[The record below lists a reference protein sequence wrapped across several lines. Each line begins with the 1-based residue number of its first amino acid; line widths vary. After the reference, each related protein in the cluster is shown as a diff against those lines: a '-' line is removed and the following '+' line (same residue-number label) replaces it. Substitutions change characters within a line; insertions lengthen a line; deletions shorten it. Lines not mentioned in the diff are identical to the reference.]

1 MNKKRLRGV
10 LSHRLFIILLL
21 LLQIAF
27 FGYLVLSG
35 SESSWLVSLVFSLLS
50 MLVAIHVVSKHEKP
64 GYKLTWV
71 FTILTLPIFGGAFYL
86 MMRLQPSVRRFRKQ
100 VESSQEALTRR
111 LPRHEGALAGA
122 EAQGPCAV
130 RLARYLENGV
140 GFPVYPA
147 SRVEYF
153 PSGETFF
160 EALLRELPKAK
171 RYIFVEFFILQ
182 EGEMWGE
189 VLKILEQ
196 KAREGVEVRVLY
208 DDFGCF
214 VKLPRDYCAEV
225 RAKGIQCEVFSP
237 FRPALTILQNNRDH
251 RKIVSI
257 DGVTAFTGGANLADE
272 YINRVD
278 RFGIWRDA
286 AVMVE
291 GESAWALTLMF
302 LQMWGLATRRLPLY
316 DRFVP
321 ERMPATVPGNGYV
334 QPYCDSPLD
343 TENVAE
349 RVYMQII
356 NGARKYLYIS
366 TPYLIVD
373 DLMLSALT
381 LAARSGVDVRILTP
395 ENWDK
400 RLVHMTTRSYYREL
414 IDGGVKIYEF
424 TGGFNHAK
432 TFVCDDTVATVGTV
446 NMDYRSLY
454 LHFECGVC
462 LYGGGSVLDVKRDF
476 LETIARC
483 HQITPEECEAS
494 GLRRMA
500 REVLRIFA
508 PLM

>member
-1 MNKKRLRGV
+1 MNKNRLRGV

-35 SESSWLVSLVFSLLS
+35 SESSWLVSLFFSLVS

-153 PSGETFF
+153 PSGEAFF
-160 EALLRELPKAK
+160 EALLRELPKAR

-432 TFVCDDTVATVGTV
+432 TFVCDDAVATVGTV

>member
-1 MNKKRLRGV
+1 MNKNRLRGV

-35 SESSWLVSLVFSLLS
+35 SESSWLVSLFFSLVS

-86 MMRLQPSVRRFRKQ
+86 MMQLQPSVRRFRKQ

-153 PSGETFF
+153 PSGEAFF
-160 EALLRELPKAK
+160 EALLRELPKAR
-171 RYIFVEFFILQ
+171 RYIFIEFFILQ

-432 TFVCDDTVATVGTV
+432 TFVCDDAVATVGTV

-454 LHFECGVC
+454 LHFECGAC
-462 LYGGGSVLDVKRDF
+462 LYGGGAVLDVKRDF